1 MSGDSSPE
9 LLREHDAIDGQRA
22 AAGNPRRVR
31 RLEHD
36 AAELPHLG
44 LEQAVRVRRFDR
56 FEGVAADQLGE
67 AFGLMGRRHADR
79 PHLVQRYTYA
89 PLGEGPGGFTAREA
103 APDHMYGHDMPC
115 PYVVTSSVSGA
126 DSSTTIVCAHL
137 RHLRVVS
144 PVVLDLIS
152 SMPTNP
158 QLGHGTR
165 TGLFQVE

>member
-1 MSGDSSPE
+1 MRG
-9 LLREHDAIDGQRA
+9 
-22 AAGNPRRVR
+22 
-31 RLEHD
+31 
-36 AAELPHLG
+36 
-44 LEQAVRVRRFDR
+44 FDR

-67 AFGLMGRRHADR
+67 TLGLMRRRHFDR
-79 PHLVQRYTYA
+79 THLVQRYTYS
-89 PLGEGPGGFTAREA
+89 PLGEGPGGFTARETA
-103 APDHMYGHDMPC
+103 TYDMYGRSMLR
-115 PYVVTSSVSGA
+115 PYVVTSSASGA
-126 DSSTTIVCAHL
+126 DSSTTIVCAHF